1 MTLTTEVKAC
11 HHRNKLH
18 FKYFHNITVTVV
30 FFFYQINAALVSIR
44 KIRKHFNNLNNSR
57 LSTGSVCVTKDHQLD
72 SNTAEGFIHSFRFKC
87 LSPYFH
93 ERHYSVTPTWM
104 QDG

>member
-11 HHRNKLH
+11 HHRSKLH

-30 FFFYQINAALVSIR
+30 FFYKIPALVSIR
-44 KIRKHFNNLNNSR
+44 NIRKHLKNLNNSR

-72 SNTAEGFIHSFRFKC
+72 SNTAEGFIHSLRFEC